1 MTRDPPLAW
10 KPGRFDASPD
20 GALYFLKCLDGLCFS
35 AMEAEAEAEFPE
47 NCNKKYGNR

>member
-1 MTRDPPLAW
+1 MIRDHFFAW

-35 AMEAEAEAEFPE
+35 AKREAEAEFPE
-47 NCNKKYGNR
+47 NLAKKYGNR